1 MNSPSVIVDDEVSI
15 CSDTAASYI
24 HKALQARDK
33 EKCIHAFYYSRI
45 GPSHGY
51 IQHYV
56 KVIFDCKINS
66 YDQNCFSKSYK
77 YLAIIKQR
85 SICEGM
91 IGDARGGGQKYVQA
105 KQGRGQ
111 LGGFDVAVSPQTEPG
126 RTPEIFQICVGRR
139 ITQSTTFI

>member
-1 MNSPSVIVDDEVSI
+1 MFSCECCKIFKKTYFEEVLESVIDKLRWWSCVAVIQNEDEASMNSSSVIVDDEVSI

-66 YDQNCFSKSYK
+66 YDQNCFSKCYK
-77 YLAIIKQR
+77 DLAIIKQR
-85 SICEGM
+85 SICERM
-91 IGDARGGGQKYVQA
+91 IGDARGGGQK
-105 KQGRGQ
+105 
-111 LGGFDVAVSPQTEPG
+111 
-126 RTPEIFQICVGRR
+126 
-139 ITQSTTFI
+139 